1 MVFWGRTRGPRCSKT
16 KTKQKKKQN
25 KNKTKT
31 VETGQATVRF
41 TSPGTFLVRIT
52 EADGRKCTLALQRQ
66 VGCPAGYVVANGG
79 CQPIARSD
87 ICAGFAVKD
96 QAGTL
101 VVAGRTGFTVGDR
114 LQVVLDSSKASMSMY
129 QFELVPKQGKVTGN
143 ATDPVSLD
151 QPGSFSLDLAYTPPD
166 GPSVRC
172 PALLPTVDVA
182 ASRSCD
188 KLQATF
194 VLGSSS
200 ARGATSSLRASV
212 SLPAGLNP
220 TVIASPQDS
229 SVPVHLSPSAAKS
242 SSWEGSA
249 TLPSTGQ
256 WAVAAYSG
264 LEPCVLQS
272 QVLNVSCMRGFED
285 DGQSCRCPQGLEN
298 INGECKTVQ
307 QREPCEQAVVR
318 SFQSS
323 APAWKRFGY
332 RRHGRL
338 GRPRYGHDD
347 QWV

>member
-1 MVFWGRTRGPRCSKT
+1 VG
-16 KTKQKKKQN
+16 
-25 KNKTKT
+25 
-31 VETGQATVRF
+31 TGT
-41 TSPGTFLVRIT
+41 
-52 EADGRKCTLALQRQ
+52 
-66 VGCPAGYVVANGG
+66 
-79 CQPIARSD
+79 
-87 ICAGFAVKD
+87 
-96 QAGTL
+96 
-101 VVAGRTGFTVGDR
+101 TGFTVGER
-114 LQVVLDSSKASMSMY
+114 LQVVVDASKASMSMY

-166 GPSVRC
+166 GPPVRC
-172 PALLPTVDVA
+172 PSLLPTVDVV

-194 VLGSSS
+194 VLGNSI

-249 TLPSTGQ
+249 MLPATGP
-256 WAVAAYSG
+256 WAIAVYAG
-264 LEPCVLQS
+264 QEPCILQS

-298 INGECKTVQ
+298 ANGECKPVQ
-307 QREPCEQAVVR
+307 QREPCEQAVVTSSQSNAPLQRGSSLLTFGTVISVALGAGVTANGFRTLLVPTQGTEARNISQPIQVNRTGASDERISASPASLSSFHGEYFVVPATRAWR
-318 SFQSS
+318 SYQTGSWRK
-323 APAWKRFGY
+323 PAQGTRL
-332 RRHGRL
+332 RR
-338 GRPRYGHDD
+338 
-347 QWV
+347 